1 MDTPHGIST
10 HTKSNYEAA
19 REAIIAALEHKGFR
33 GLAIVSIS
41 IITTE
46 PPGTR
51 LCQRPRI
58 SSIEGQHSPPSISTS
73 AFPV

>member
-1 MDTPHGIST
+1 VDTPHGIST

-19 REAIIAALEHKGFR
+19 REAIIAALEHKGF

-46 PPGTR
+46 PPGAR

-58 SSIEGQHSPPSISTS
+58 SSIEGQRSPPSISMS

>member
-1 MDTPHGIST
+1 VDIPYSIST

-19 REAIIAALEHKGFR
+19 REAIIAALKQKGFR

-46 PPGTR
+46 PPGIR

-58 SSIEGQHSPPSISTS
+58 SSIEGQHSPPSISMS